1 MFCPKCGTDIGDDSQ
16 FCRKCGSA
24 ASVASTSGGAAAAVA
39 PARIRTEEVAP
50 QKKRHVAIW
59 MLTAIAL
66 FFMIVW
72 MQQQAS
78 RRASVAQ
85 QQAVQSQPRLQTQS
99 TGNVAFTVNA
109 GSSQYYKFTVSA
121 GAFDVRLKGHFAAT
135 GGSGNDIQVA
145 LLTEDQ
151 YVNWQNGHENKTFYN
166 GGKVTQDTF
175 NVSLPSNATT
185 YYLVFSNR
193 FSVLTPKAVQAN
205 ADLTY
210 YVR

>member
-1 MFCPKCGTDIGDDSQ
+1 MFCPKCGTDMGDDSQ

-24 ASVASTSGGAAAAVA
+24 ASVASTSSGAAAAVA
-39 PARIRTEEVAP
+39 PARVRTEEAAP
-50 QKKRHVAIW
+50 KQKRNVAIW

-72 MQQQAS
+72 MQQYAS
-78 RRASVAQ
+78 RRASVAR

-99 TGNVAFTVNA
+99 TGSVAFTVNA
-109 GSSQYYKFTVSA
+109 GSSHYYKFTVQS
-121 GAFDVRLKGHFAAT
+121 GAFDVRLKGHFSAT

-166 GGKVTQDTF
+166 SGKVTQDRGCPAR
-175 NVSLPSNATT
+175 S
-185 YYLVFSNR
+185 
-193 FSVLTPKAVQAN
+193 
-205 ADLTY
+205 
-210 YVR
+210 